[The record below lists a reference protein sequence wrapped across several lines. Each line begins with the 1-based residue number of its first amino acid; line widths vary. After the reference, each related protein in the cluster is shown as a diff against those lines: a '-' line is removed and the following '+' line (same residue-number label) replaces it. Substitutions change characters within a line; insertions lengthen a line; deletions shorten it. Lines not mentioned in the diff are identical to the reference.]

1 MMKNKKQN
9 ARKFMC
15 DFETTVYEGQ
25 TSTEVWASASVEFY
39 TENVNIFHSID
50 EQFQYFKTL
59 NCDIVAYYHNLKFD
73 GNFWLSYL
81 LTKLKYEQAIHYL
94 NDEQTQAEFIAIK
107 DMKNKTFRYTISDMG
122 QWYTLTIKVNNHII
136 ELRDSLKLLPFSV
149 KQIGKSFKTKHQKL
163 DMEYIGYRYAGCNI
177 TDEEKQYI
185 ANDVLVVKEAL
196 EQLFNDGHDKLTIG
210 SCCMEEYKK
219 TTGAYDYKDLFP
231 PLDEVALDKNI
242 FGSSNADEY
251 IRHSYRGGWC
261 YLVKGKENKVRHNGT
276 TGDVNSLYPSMM
288 HSQSGNYFPIG
299 KPYFWSGNII
309 PNEAI
314 GENKY
319 YFLRIKT
326 RFYIKENKLPF
337 IQIKGNHLYKGTESL
352 TTSDILNKDGTY
364 NRYYK
369 DKNSNIHDSAVI
381 MTVTMTDYKLML
393 KHYELVDFEI
403 LDGCWFYSMK
413 GIFDNYINHYA
424 EIKMNSK
431 GAKRTEAK
439 LFLNNLYGKLA
450 SSSNSSFKVAYVK
463 DDESIGFYIVPAN
476 NKKVGHIATGSA
488 ITSYARNFTITAAQK
503 NYYGVDK
510 AGFIY
515 ADTDSIHCD
524 LPADKIKGITVDP
537 VKFCCWKLESS
548 WDTAIFTRQKTYIEH
563 ITHNDLIPV
572 DEPYNDI
579 KCAGMPQKC
588 KDLFNKSMQGYE
600 VKESDNYTQ
609 SELKFLATKRDYS
622 DFKVGLCV
630 PGKLLPKRIKGGVLL
645 VDTTYEM
652 R

>member
-1 MMKNKKQN
+1 MRNYH
-9 ARKFMC
+9 KFMC
-15 DFETTVYEGQ
+15 DFETTVYKGQ
-25 TSTEVWASASVEFY
+25 TSTEVWASASVELY
-39 TENVNIFHSID
+39 TENVQIFHSID
-50 EQFQYFKTL
+50 EQYNYFKSL
-59 NCDIVAYYHNLKFD
+59 DCDIIAYYHNLKFD

-81 LTKLKYEQAIHYL
+81 LTKLKYKQAYEKY
-94 NDEQTQAEFIAIK
+94 NEEGTQGEFIK
-107 DMKNKTFRYTISDMG
+107 EKFMKNNTFRYTISSMG
-122 QWYTLTIKVNNHII
+122 QWYMLTIKVNNHFI

-163 DMEYIGYRYAGCNI
+163 DMEYTGYRYAGCNI
-177 TDEEKQYI
+177 TDEEKKYI
-185 ANDVLVVKEAL
+185 SNDVLVVKEAL

-210 SCCMEEYKK
+210 SCCVAEYKNSL
-219 TTGAYDYKDLFP
+219 GAYDYKDLFP
-231 PLDEVALDKNI
+231 ALDEFVIDKNI
-242 FGSSNADEY
+242 YGSSNADEY

-261 YLVKGKENKVRHNGT
+261 YLVKGKENIIRHNGVT
-276 TGDVNSLYPSMM
+276 ADVNSLYPSMM

-326 RFYIKENKLPF
+326 RFYIKENMLPF

-352 TTSDILNKDGTY
+352 TTSDVLDKNGNY

-369 DKNSNIHDSAVI
+369 DINGNIKDTAQI

-403 LDGCWFYSMK
+403 LDGCWFYSDI

-424 EIKMNSK
+424 EIKMKSK

-463 DDESIGFYIVPAN
+463 EDESIGFYIVPAN

-488 ITSYARNFTITAAQK
+488 ITSYARNFTITAAQQ

-524 LPADKIKGITVDP
+524 LPADKVKGITVDP

-572 DEPYNDI
+572 DESYNDI

-600 VKESDNYTQ
+600 AKESDDYTQ

>member
-1 MMKNKKQN
+1 MRNY
-9 ARKFMC
+9 RKFMC
-15 DFETTVYEGQ
+15 DFETTVYKGQ
-25 TSTEVWASASVEFY
+25 KSTEVWASASVELY
-39 TENVNIFHSID
+39 TENVQIFHSID
-50 EQFQYFKTL
+50 EQFNYFKSL
-59 NCDIVAYYHNLKFD
+59 DCDIIAYYHNLKFD

-81 LTKLKYEQAIHYL
+81 LTDLKYEQAYESF
-94 NDEQTQAEFIAIK
+94 NEDGTQGEFIK
-107 DMKNKTFRYTISDMG
+107 EKYMKNNTFRYTISSMG
-122 QWYTLTIKVNNHII
+122 QWYMVTIKVNNHFI

-163 DMEYIGYRYAGCNI
+163 DMEYNGYRYAGCNI
-177 TDEEKQYI
+177 TDDEKRYI

-210 SCCMEEYKK
+210 SCCVAEYKNSL
-219 TTGAYDYKDLFP
+219 GAYDYNDLFP
-231 PLDEVALDKNI
+231 ALDEFTLDKNI
-242 FGSSNADEY
+242 YGSSNADEY

-261 YLVKGKENKVRHNGT
+261 YLVKGKENIVRHNGVT
-276 TGDVNSLYPSMM
+276 ADVNSLYPSMM

-299 KPYFWSGNII
+299 KPYFWTGNII

-326 RFYIKENKLPF
+326 RFYIKENMLPF

-352 TTSDILNKDGTY
+352 TTSDVLDKNGNY

-369 DKNSNIHDSAVI
+369 DYNGNIKDTAQI

-403 LDGCWFYSMK
+403 LDGCWFYSDI

-431 GAKRTEAK
+431 DAKRTEAK

-463 DDESIGFYIVPAN
+463 DDDSIGFYIVPAN

-524 LPADKIKGITVDP
+524 LPADKIKGIIVDP

-563 ITHNDLIPV
+563 ITHNDLIPI

-588 KDLFNKSMQGYE
+588 KDLFDKSMQGYK

-609 SELKFLATKRDYS
+609 SELKFLETKRDYN

>member
-1 MMKNKKQN
+1 MKNY
-9 ARKFMC
+9 RKFMC
-15 DFETTVYEGQ
+15 DFETTVYKGQ
-25 TSTEVWASASVEFY
+25 KFTEVWASASVELY
-39 TENVNIFHSID
+39 TENVQIFHSID
-50 EQFQYFKTL
+50 EQFNYFKSL
-59 NCDIVAYYHNLKFD
+59 DCDIIAYYHNLKFD

-81 LTKLKYEQAIHYL
+81 LTDLKYEQAYESF
-94 NDEQTQAEFIAIK
+94 NEDGTQGEFIK
-107 DMKNKTFRYTISDMG
+107 ERYMKNNTFRYTISSMG
-122 QWYTLTIKVNNHII
+122 QWYMVTIKVNNHFI

-163 DMEYIGYRYAGCNI
+163 DMEYSGYRYAGCNI
-177 TDEEKQYI
+177 TDDEKRYI

-196 EQLFNDGHDKLTIG
+196 EQLFNDGHNKLTIG
-210 SCCMEEYKK
+210 SCCIAEYKNSL
-219 TTGAYDYKDLFP
+219 GAYDYNDLFP
-231 PLDEVALDKNI
+231 ALDEFTLDKNI
-242 FGSSNADEY
+242 YGSSNADEY

-261 YLVKGKENKVRHNGT
+261 YLVKGKENIVRHNGVT
-276 TGDVNSLYPSMM
+276 ADVNSLYPSMM

-299 KPYFWSGNII
+299 KPYFWTGNII

-326 RFYIKENKLPF
+326 RFYIKENMLPF

-352 TTSDILNKDGTY
+352 TTSDVLDKNGNY

-369 DKNSNIHDSAVI
+369 DINGNIKDTAQI

-403 LDGCWFYSMK
+403 LDGCWFYSDI

-463 DDESIGFYIVPAN
+463 DDDSIGFYIVPAN

-503 NYYGVDK
+503 NYYGIDK

-524 LPADKIKGITVDP
+524 LPADKIKGIIVDP

-563 ITHNDLIPV
+563 ITHNDLIPI

-588 KDLFNKSMQGYE
+588 KDLFDKSMQGYK

-609 SELKFLATKRDYS
+609 SELKFLETKRDYN

>member
-9 ARKFMC
+9 VRKFMC

-185 ANDVLVVKEAL
+185 TNDVLVVKEAL

>member
-1 MMKNKKQN
+1 MTKNKKQDV
-9 ARKFMC
+9 RKFMC

-369 DKNSNIHDSAVI
+369 DKNGNIHDSAVI

>member
-1 MMKNKKQN
+1 
-9 ARKFMC
+9 
-15 DFETTVYEGQ
+15 
-25 TSTEVWASASVEFY
+25 
-39 TENVNIFHSID
+39 
-50 EQFQYFKTL
+50 
-59 NCDIVAYYHNLKFD
+59 
-73 GNFWLSYL
+73 
-81 LTKLKYEQAIHYL
+81 
-94 NDEQTQAEFIAIK
+94 
-107 DMKNKTFRYTISDMG
+107 
-122 QWYTLTIKVNNHII
+122 
-136 ELRDSLKLLPFSV
+136 
-149 KQIGKSFKTKHQKL
+149 
-163 DMEYIGYRYAGCNI
+163 
-177 TDEEKQYI
+177 
-185 ANDVLVVKEAL
+185 
-196 EQLFNDGHDKLTIG
+196 
-210 SCCMEEYKK
+210 
-219 TTGAYDYKDLFP
+219 
-231 PLDEVALDKNI
+231 
-242 FGSSNADEY
+242 
-251 IRHSYRGGWC
+251 
-261 YLVKGKENKVRHNGT
+261 
-276 TGDVNSLYPSMM
+276 
-288 HSQSGNYFPIG
+288 
-299 KPYFWSGNII
+299 
-309 PNEAI
+309 
-314 GENKY
+314 
-319 YFLRIKT
+319 
-326 RFYIKENKLPF
+326 
-337 IQIKGNHLYKGTESL
+337 
-352 TTSDILNKDGTY
+352 
-364 NRYYK
+364 
-369 DKNSNIHDSAVI
+369 
-381 MTVTMTDYKLML
+381 MTDYKLML
-393 KHYELVDFEI
+393 KHYDLVDFEI

-463 DDESIGFYIVPAN
+463 EDESIGFYIVPAN

-548 WDTAIFTRQKTYIEH
+548 WDIAIFTRQKTYIEH
-563 ITHNDLIPV
+563 ITHNDLVPV

-588 KDLFNKSMQGYE
+588 KDLFDKSMQGYE
-600 VKESDNYTQ
+600 AKESDNYTQ
-609 SELKFLATKRDYS
+609 SELKFLETKRDYS

>member
-1 MMKNKKQN
+1 MVSGNGLQGFIESGSPYSDTFILQNMHFIMPNENQRTCPVTFDELETVKQSIVKGKDITDNSSYDDVYRYHPGGQLRINIAKSHAENYIRYTDYNTSQVGVTYNDKNGTWL
-9 ARKFMC
+9 R
-15 DFETTVYEGQ
+15 
-25 TSTEVWASASVEFY
+25 TSFTSMADGVVVTKLDKASNGA
-39 TENVNIFHSID
+39 N
-50 EQFQYFKTL
+50 L
-59 NCDIVAYYHNLKFD
+59 NLT
-73 GNFWLSYL
+73 LSYDDL
-81 LTKLKYEQAIHYL
+81 STLANFGDSDEKNMKYTKLADNSGDYLALVSHYP
-94 NDEQTQAEFIAIK
+94 N
-107 DMKNKTFRYTISDMG
+107 
-122 QWYTLTIKVNNHII
+122 
-136 ELRDSLKLLPFSV
+136 
-149 KQIGKSFKTKHQKL
+149 
-163 DMEYIGYRYAGCNI
+163 
-177 TDEEKQYI
+177 
-185 ANDVLVVKEAL
+185 
-196 EQLFNDGHDKLTIG
+196 
-210 SCCMEEYKK
+210 YKK
-219 TTGAYDYKDLFP
+219 SELKNGGYATVTYIITSGGTK
-231 PLDEVALDKNI
+231 ERVALDKNI

-309 PNEAI
+309 PDEAI

-319 YFLRIKT
+319 YFIRIKT

>member
-1 MMKNKKQN
+1 MKNKKQN
-9 ARKFMC
+9 VRRFMC
-15 DFETTVYEGQ
+15 DFETTVYKGQ

-50 EQFQYFKTL
+50 EQFKYFKTL

-73 GNFWLSYL
+73 GNFWMSYL
-81 LTKLKYEQAIHYL
+81 LTELKYEQAIHYL
-94 NDEQTQAEFIAIK
+94 NDEQTQAEFIGIK

-122 QWYTLTIKVNNHII
+122 QWYTLTIKVNNHTI

-149 KQIGKSFKTKHQKL
+149 RQIGKSFKTKHQKL
-163 DMEYIGYRYAGCNI
+163 DMEYTGYRYAGCNI
-177 TDEEKQYI
+177 TDDEKQYI

-219 TTGAYDYKDLFP
+219 STGAYDYEDLFP
-231 PLDEVALDKNI
+231 PLDEVGIDKNI
-242 FGSSNADEY
+242 YGSSNADEY

-261 YLVKGKENKVRHNGT
+261 YLVKGKENIVRHNGVT
-276 TGDVNSLYPSMM
+276 ADVNSLYPSMM
-288 HSQSGNYFPIG
+288 HSQSGNSFPIG
-299 KPYFWSGNII
+299 KPYFWKGNII
-309 PNEAI
+309 PDEAI

-326 RFYIKENKLPF
+326 RFYIKENMLPF

-352 TTSDILNKDGTY
+352 TTSDILNKNGTY

-369 DKNSNIHDSAVI
+369 DKNGNIHDSTVI

-563 ITHNDLIPV
+563 ITHNDLVPV

-588 KDLFNKSMQGYE
+588 KDLFDKSMQGYE
-600 VKESDNYTQ
+600 AKESDNYTE
-609 SELKFLATKRDYS
+609 SELKFLETKRDYS

>member
-1 MMKNKKQN
+1 MKNKKQN
-9 ARKFMC
+9 VRKFMC
-15 DFETTVYEGQ
+15 DFETTVYKGQ

-50 EQFQYFKTL
+50 EQFQYFKAL

-122 QWYTLTIKVNNHII
+122 QWYTLTIKVNNHTI

-319 YFLRIKT
+319 YFIRIKT

-524 LPADKIKGITVDP
+524 LPSDKIKGITVDP

-548 WDTAIFTRQKTYIEH
+548 WDTAIFIRQKTYIEH